1 MLIQLAT
8 IVAFSLALSATVYHI
23 FMRKQAKA
31 KLMQLEIDEGK
42 LLAEDLDPEI
52 KRVKDVVEREL
63 KKANLK

>member
-1 MLIQLAT
+1 
-8 IVAFSLALSATVYHI
+8 
-23 FMRKQAKA
+23 MRKQAKA
-31 KLMQLEIDEGK
+31 KLRQLEIDEGK